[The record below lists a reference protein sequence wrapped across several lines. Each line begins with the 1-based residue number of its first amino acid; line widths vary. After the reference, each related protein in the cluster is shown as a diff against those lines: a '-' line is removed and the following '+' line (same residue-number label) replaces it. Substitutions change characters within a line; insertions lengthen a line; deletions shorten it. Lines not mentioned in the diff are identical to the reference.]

1 MIGLTHKILM
11 TQALLWIGVALAWGQ
26 NNVASNYDSKNDC
39 FFTIWGEDPEVL
51 PELDTVVDSKS
62 WSQEMFPELD
72 TVKKFKPMID
82 YGYVKPKSYIKKDT
96 LNPDAHSVIEF
107 SINGGYCGFTMDS
120 EFGEASRSFG
130 YGAMFNYSYYF
141 NKEWGM
147 RIGIGLNIS
156 KSKYEGVGFFD
167 EYNFTDMEGDRLEL
181 DINIDDI
188 KEDYSAKL
196 LEIPVMASYKFEDYD
211 FVANAGLKFGI
222 PLEIEYDQKLEGVD
236 IEGYYPAY
244 GTVIDEALAIAC
256 SKDKKLFSSGT
267 YSSTP
272 IMVMLSGDFGYRFK
286 LESNNSVGVS
296 FFVDYAL
303 NRMQLRAKNDKDNS
317 QYKDGSVT
325 IYDLVCVDADDI
337 PLQLQSA
344 SVLSSRQ
351 IRSNTRIVERFGYVN
366 LGLKLIFY
374 LESLGKKKAK

>member
-1 MIGLTHKILM
+1 M
-11 TQALLWIGVALAWGQ
+11 TQALLLFGVAVALGQ
-26 NNVASNYDSKNDC
+26 NKVVSNYDSKNDC

-51 PELDTVVDSKS
+51 PELDTVVKHKS
-62 WSQEMFPELD
+62 WSQETFPELD
-72 TVKKFKPMID
+72 TVKKFKPLVD
-82 YGYVKPKSYIKKDT
+82 YGYVKPKSYIKKDS
-96 LNPDAHSVIEF
+96 LNPDAHSVMEL
-107 SINGGYCGFTMDS
+107 SVNGGFCGFTMDS
-120 EFGEASRSFG
+120 DFGDANRSFG

-141 NKEWGM
+141 NKKWGM
-147 RIGIGLNIS
+147 RIGLGLNIS
-156 KSKYEGVGFFD
+156 KSEYEGVGFFD

-181 DINIDDI
+181 DINIDKI
-188 KEDYSAKL
+188 KEEYSAKL
-196 LEIPVMASYKFEDYD
+196 LEIPLMASYKFEDYN
-211 FVANAGLKFGI
+211 FVANAGLKLGI
-222 PLEIEYDQKLEGVD
+222 PLEIEYSQELVGVD
-236 IEGYYPAY
+236 VKGYYPAY
-244 GTVIDEALAIAC
+244 GTEIDEALATAC
-256 SKDKKLFSSGT
+256 VEDGKLFSSGT

-303 NRMQLRAKNDKDNS
+303 NRMQLRAKNDKDNP

-325 IYDLVCVDADDI
+325 IYDLVCVDSDDI
-337 PLQLQSA
+337 PMQLQSA

-374 LESLGKKKAK
+374 LESFGKKKKN